1 MSRKRVRVMEAFLR
15 DVDRGIIRLPKKLM
29 KDLEIR
35 GGEVVSI
42 FGEKVATA
50 VAWSSS
56 DKEMDIVRMDGTLRS
71 NAGVSLDDFVEIEK
85 TIVGPAKHIVFEK
98 PADLDIEGKE
108 DLLHG
113 SLLSRPVSVGDQIR
127 IGRSEGHHV
136 LTVKSHLP
144 ENHSVMIVKETEFEF
159 ISAETIG
166 TFSRETE
173 IPGISYEDIGGLEE
187 ETKKLRE
194 MIELPIRYPKLFE
207 RLGIDPPKGVLLY
220 GPPGTGKTL
229 LAKAVARESGATFRY
244 ISGPEIMGEH
254 YGESEKR
261 IRDIF
266 RFAKEKAPSIIFFDE
281 IDSIVPHRERDSG
294 ELERRIVAQLLSMM
308 DGLGSRGQVV
318 VIGATNRPNAID
330 PALRRP
336 GRFDREIEIG
346 VPNKKGR
353 RELLEIH
360 TRNMPLADSVDL
372 DRWAD
377 NTHGF
382 VGADIAA
389 LTREAGLRAARRLFP
404 DTRYDSN
411 EVSDEILASV
421 QVTKDDF
428 DGAFKEIGP
437 SSLREISV
445 ETPNVQWDEVGGLW
459 EAKKTLIEAVEWP
472 LKFPSIYEHTKMRS
486 SRGVLLYG
494 PPGTGKTLL
503 VRALASRSKFNFIAI
518 RGPELVSKY
527 VGETERTIREIFR
540 KAKQAAPCI
549 CFFDEIDSL
558 VPARSEGKSEGFVDR
573 VVSTFLTILDG
584 TESLGNV
591 ILVAA
596 TNRFSAIDP
605 ALLRPGRFDHL
616 IEIPLPDINAREAIL
631 RVHLPKEASDSLD
644 LAKFATKLEGM
655 SGADIEALC
664 REARLI
670 AIRRFLERHGE
681 DLSDQ
686 ELKEKMKTEGLPIV
700 VEDVTRALKRWDE
713 DFKKKGVKRYLNPE

>member
-1 MSRKRVRVMEAFLR
+1 MTRKRVRVIEAFLR

-35 GGEVVSI
+35 GGEVISI
-42 FGEKVATA
+42 FGKKKASA
-50 VAWSSS
+50 VAWSSN
-56 DKEMDIVRMDGTLRS
+56 DEGIDIVRMDGTLRS
-71 NAGVSLDDFVEIEK
+71 NAGVGLDDFVEIEK
-85 TIVGPAKHIVFEK
+85 TIVKPAKRVVFEK
-98 PADLDIEGKE
+98 SANLDISGKE
-108 DLLHG
+108 DLLRG
-113 SLLSRPVSVGDQIR
+113 SILGRPVSVGDQIR
-127 IGRSEGHHV
+127 IGRSEGQYI
-136 LTVKSHLP
+136 LTVESHLP
-144 ENHSVMIVKETEFEF
+144 EDHTVMIVRETVFDF
-159 ISAETIG
+159 ISVDPPDKSSEDG
-166 TFSRETE
+166 V
-173 IPGISYEDIGGLEE
+173 IPEISYEDIGGLEE
-187 ETKKLRE
+187 ETQKLRE
-194 MIELPIRYPKLFE
+194 MVELPFRHPKLFE

-229 LAKAVARESGATFRY
+229 LAKAAARESGATFRY
-244 ISGPEIMGEH
+244 ISGPEIMGEY
-254 YGESEKR
+254 YGQSEQR

-266 RFAKEKAPSIIFFDE
+266 RFAKKNSPSIIFFDE
-281 IDSIVPHRERDSG
+281 IDSIAPHRERDSG

-308 DGLGSRGQVV
+308 DGLDSRGQVV
-318 VIGATNRPNAID
+318 VIGATNRPNAVD

-346 VPNKKGR
+346 VPNQKGR

-360 TRNMPLADSVDL
+360 TRNMPLVDSIDL
-372 DRWAD
+372 DDWAD
-377 NTHGF
+377 RTHGF

-411 EVSDEILASV
+411 EVSDESLASV

-428 DGAFKEIGP
+428 EGAFKEIGP
-437 SSLREISV
+437 SSLREVSV
-445 ETPNVQWDEVGGLW
+445 ETPNVRWDEVGGLQ
-459 EAKKTLIEAVEWP
+459 EAKRTLIEAIEWP
-472 LKFPSIYEHTKMRS
+472 LKFPSLFEHTKIRS

-503 VRALASRSKFNFIAI
+503 VKALASRSKTNFIAI

-527 VGETERTIREIFR
+527 VGETESAIREIFR

-558 VPARSEGKSEGFVDR
+558 VPTRSEGKSSEGFADR

-596 TNRFSAIDP
+596 TNRIGAIDP

-616 IEIPLPDINAREAIL
+616 IEIPLPDTEARKMIL
-631 RVHLPKEASDSLD
+631 QIHLPKEAAESLD
-644 LAKFATKLEGM
+644 LNQIAVSFKGM
-655 SGADIEALC
+655 SGADIEAIC
-664 REARLI
+664 REIRLSTV
-670 AIRRFLERHGE
+670 RRFLESHNEG
-681 DLSDQ
+681 LTDQ
-686 ELKEKMKTEGLPIV
+686 EMKEKVKAEGLPIIQ
-700 VEDVTRALKRWDE
+700 EDITRALKQWKEGPR
-713 DFKKKGVKRYLNPE
+713 KIQP

>member
-1 MSRKRVRVMEAFLR
+1 MEAFLR

-35 GGEVVSI
+35 GGEIASIIGKKTVSAVV
-42 FGEKVATA
+42 
-50 VAWSSS
+50 WSSN
-56 DKEMDIVRMDGTLRS
+56 DEETNTARMDGVTRS
-71 NAGVSLDDFVEIEK
+71 NAGVGLDDFVAIEK
-85 TIVGPAKHIVFEK
+85 IIVKPAKRVIFEK
-98 PADLDIEGKE
+98 PVDLDIKGKE

-113 SLLSRPVSVGDQIR
+113 SLISRPVSVGDQIR
-127 IGRSEGHHV
+127 IGRSEGQHI
-136 LTVKSHLP
+136 LTVKSLLP
-144 ENHSVMIVKETEFEF
+144 KNHSVMIVTETEFEF
-159 ISAETIG
+159 VPKKVSESP
-166 TFSRETE
+166 SREKE
-173 IPGISYEDIGGLEE
+173 IPGISYEDIGGLTE

-194 MIELPIRYPKLFE
+194 IIELPFRHPELFE
-207 RLGIDPPKGVLLY
+207 RLGVEPPKGVLLY

-229 LAKAVARESGATFRY
+229 LAKAVARESGATFKY

-261 IRDIF
+261 IRDLF
-266 RFAKEKAPSIIFFDE
+266 SFAKEKAPSIIFFDE
-281 IDSIVPHRERDSG
+281 IDSIAPHRERESG

-308 DGLGSRGQVV
+308 DGLDSRGQVV

-346 VPNKKGR
+346 VPNHRGR
-353 RELLEIH
+353 GELLEIH
-360 TRNMPLADSVDL
+360 TRDMPLSDSVDL
-372 DRWAD
+372 DFWAD
-377 NTHGF
+377 RTHGF

-404 DTRYDSN
+404 NTRYDSN
-411 EVSDEILASV
+411 EVSEDVLASI

-437 SSLREISV
+437 SSLREVSV
-445 ETPNVQWDEVGGLW
+445 ETPNVRWEEVGGLQKV
-459 EAKKTLIEAVEWP
+459 KKTLIEAVEWP
-472 LKFPSIYEHTKMRS
+472 LKFPSLYEHARMRS
-486 SRGVLLYG
+486 SKGVLLYG

-503 VRALASRSKFNFIAI
+503 VKALASRSKANFIAI
-518 RGPELVSKY
+518 RGPELVSKF
-527 VGETERTIREIFR
+527 VGETEKTIRDIFR

-558 VPARSEGKSEGFVDR
+558 VPARSEEKSSAGLIDR

-596 TNRFSAIDP
+596 TNRIGAIDP

-616 IEIPLPDINAREAIL
+616 IEIPLPDTDARKAIL
-631 RVHLPKEASDSLD
+631 QIHLPKEVSSNFDLEQVAAS
-644 LAKFATKLEGM
+644 LEGT
-655 SGADIEALC
+655 SGADIEAIC

-670 AIRRFLERHGE
+670 AIRRFLDRHGE
-681 DLSDQ
+681 TLTDQ
-686 ELKEKMKTEGLPIV
+686 EAKERLETDGLPIIP
-700 VEDVTRALKRWDE
+700 EDMILAVKQWKE
-713 DFKKKGVKRYLNPE
+713 DPRNA